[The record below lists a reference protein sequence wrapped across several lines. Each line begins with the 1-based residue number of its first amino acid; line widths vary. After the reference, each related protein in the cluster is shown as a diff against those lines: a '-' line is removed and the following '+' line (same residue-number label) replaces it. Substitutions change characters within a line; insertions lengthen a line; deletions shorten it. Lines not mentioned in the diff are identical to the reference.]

1 MSIRTEEQEHSVEL
15 HLARDYCGRESSRQ
29 HVAPSFLYLFL
40 SAFSKADRFN
50 FDMLRTVAMRLLNKY
65 RVECTCSEGEP
76 DRLTIESLKW
86 CRECKARNPS
96 SGIACVSCG
105 SELQWSGIPL

>member
-1 MSIRTEEQEHSVEL
+1 MSLRTEFQEHSVEM
-15 HLARDYCGRESSRQ
+15 HLARDYCGGRQ
-29 HVAPSFLYLFL
+29 SLGGAPSFLYLL
-40 SAFSKADRFN
+40 LTALENADRSN
-50 FDMLRTVAMRLLNKY
+50 FDLLRTVAMRLLNKY